1 MSAQPDER
9 RGVPSASGMQRIVNC
24 PASFRMEQASYAE
37 PESKDA
43 SAGTLIH
50 AVLAGL
56 ANYDDLTPEQQ
67 QTCDMCEGA
76 MDRAFRDWAGGG
88 AATLTQKEVRL
99 GLTVDGR
106 SIVVTPEETA
116 EFVFTGQYDRL
127 CIIGDRAIVM
137 DTKTGRGDYEAAVDN
152 DQLAALADLVH
163 LHHKV
168 NHVRVVLAQPWRK
181 NGVTVADYTPNI
193 WPIVHTW
200 LIDSVHG
207 AMNATPDQT
216 KEGPWCKFCRAKLGC
231 KTYNHRLNQNLEVV
245 DPLRISGLAPK
256 EQGQAMWAI
265 LMEVSPERL
274 VAAVNGLPFH
284 KRFIHAVESTFM
296 ARVEA
301 GEIPGYQIEAKPGN
315 REITD
320 AQAAF
325 NALQP
330 LGITSDD
337 VLAACKLPLGAM
349 EEAARKA
356 SGIKSQTPGRTTYNL
371 TAQQAKDSVN
381 AALEAAGAIGRKAEG
396 RQIVRAESAIKEK

>member
-1 MSAQPDER
+1 MTTTHTDER

-67 QTCDMCEGA
+67 KTHDMCEAA

-127 CIIGDRAIVM
+127 CIIGDKAIVM
-137 DTKTGRGDYEAAVDN
+137 DTKTGRGDYEDAVDN
-152 DQLAALADLVH
+152 DQLASLAVLVH
-163 LHHKV
+163 LHHEV
-168 NHVRVVLAQPWRK
+168 NEVRVVLAQPWKK
-181 NGVTVADYTPNI
+181 NGVTVADYTRNI
-193 WPIVHTW
+193 WPIAHTW
-200 LIDSVHG
+200 LADSVNS

-216 KEGPWCKFCRAKLGC
+216 KKGPWCKFCRAKIAC
-231 KTYNHRLNQNLEVV
+231 KTYNHQLNQNLEVV
-245 DPLRISGLAPK
+245 NPLRISGLAPK
-256 EQGQAMWAI
+256 EQARAMWAM
-265 LMEVSPERL
+265 LMEVTPERL
-274 VAAVNGLPFH
+274 IAAINGLPFH
-284 KRFIHAVESTFM
+284 KRFINAVESVFM

-301 GEIPGYQIEAKPGN
+301 GEIPGYRIETKLGN
-315 REITD
+315 REIID
-320 AQAAF
+320 AEKAH
-325 NALQP
+325 NALLK
-330 LGITSDD
+330 LGVKTAD
-337 VLAACKLPLGAM
+337 VLAACKLPIGAV
-349 EEAARKA
+349 EDAARKA
-356 SGIKSQTPGRTTYNL
+356 SGIKSKAPGRTTYNL
-371 TAQQAKDSVN
+371 TIDQAKDSVN
-381 AALEAAGAIGRKAEG
+381 AALEAAGAIGRKVDSKQVVKEGAE
-396 RQIVRAESAIKEK
+396 